1 MPPDTWQMMQ
11 ATKDLPRI
19 QRKLTHIHKSNLLY
33 QIGLEADKNI
43 SIANNSE
50 KK

>member
-1 MPPDTWQMMQ
+1 
-11 ATKDLPRI
+11 LLLI
-19 QRKLTHIHKSNLLY
+19 YFFFFIHKSNLLY